1 MRTPRI
7 MQRPRHAITCMAAVV
22 FVCLPI
28 LGCGLLDEL
37 LTGDEPDLVPGD
49 TASGDAMAG
58 LSDQE
63 IAYLTL
69 LFTRAGL
76 PFDLNNIPADTD
88 GDAYPNG
95 VDEDADGD
103 GIVNVDDDDIDGD
116 GIKNTEDADI
126 DGDRLLNDEDPDI
139 DADGVENDDDFDAD
153 SDGLSDR
160 FDLNDDGDDEPD
172 DEDEDDMADEPKT
185 GLEDLADRLKR
196 GALSENDKNRIVDEI
211 LKRLDSQDLK
221 NQLQAALVDIVA
233 QATDPDRLA
242 RPLTVPAGVD
252 AIDQLYEQ
260 LDDAI
265 KEAKRGQFN
274 PNGPFQNRARERKA
288 AEDMVLRARTMATI
302 GRTFPTMLID
312 DINESTKKLR
322 SDMGPER
329 LLAFTQGMRDHVNPN
344 AIGGIGSEKRE
355 LDALTLGGSVMGK
368 SFSDADPEDIFDGI
382 ERLRSRAVLADP
394 SEGTTAKYSRLL
406 NRLSEIKQ
414 QSAGK
419 TLNEAVTQVV
429 MEDGGP

>member
-1 MRTPRI
+1 MSRRI
-7 MQRPRHAITCMAAVV
+7 RRAAVYAVAIV
-22 FVCLPI
+22 FACLPMF
-28 LGCGLLDEL
+28 GCGLLDEL
-37 LTGDEPDLVPGD
+37 LTGDEPDDLPGD
-49 TASGDAMAG
+49 TTTGQAIAG

-88 GDAYPNG
+88 GDAYPNS

-103 GIVNVDDDDIDGD
+103 GIMNVDDDDIDGD
-116 GIKNTEDADI
+116 GIKNDEDRDI
-126 DGDRLLNDEDPDI
+126 DGDRAENDDDPDI
-139 DADGVENDDDFDAD
+139 DADGIENDEDFDAD

-172 DEDEDDMADEPKT
+172 DEDEDDMSDEPKT
-185 GLEDLADRLKR
+185 GLDDLADRLKR
-196 GALSENDKNRIVDEI
+196 GLLTDADKSKIVDEI
-211 LKRLDSQDLK
+211 LKRLNSQDLK
-221 NQLQAALVDIVA
+221 NQLQAALIDIVA

-265 KEAKRGQFN
+265 KEAKSGQFN

-368 SFSDADPEDIFDGI
+368 AFGDADADDIFDGI
-382 ERLRSRAVLADP
+382 ERLRARAVLADP
-394 SEGTTAKYSRLL
+394 LEGTTAKYSRLL

-419 TLNEAVTQVV
+419 TLDEAVTQVV